1 MKHQRTATVRQTHRA
16 KTTSPRRIQSGR
28 ANGPGR
34 ANGRRFLLIMLAF
47 AAVLIVGWGQ
57 CARTRV
63 SGAGTANLIF
73 ALTTSHQLLR
83 FSGPAPGA
91 LIGSPLTVTGLVAGD
106 TLVGIDFRPATG
118 QLNALGV
125 NGANA
130 RLYVIDPGSGAATQI
145 GETITPPQSAGVFA
159 GADFGSLGVN
169 TSNEVGFDIAADAP
183 GSAYASLTVGG
194 VPGFTR
200 SIWRRE
206 RPRRSG
212 PASPSNWWTSL
223 SRQRAR
229 RLSAPAP
236 ISSQS
241 LAVRRRS
248 R

>member
-16 KTTSPRRIQSGR
+16 KTTSPRRIQ
-28 ANGPGR
+28 PGR

-73 ALTTSHQLLR
+73 ALTTSNQLLR

-118 QLNALGV
+118 HLNALGV

-145 GETITPPQSAGVFA
+145 GATITLPQSAGVA
-159 GADFGSLGVN
+159 ADADFGSLGV
-169 TSNEVGFDIAADAP
+169 TKSNEVGFDIAADAP

-206 RPRRSG
+206 RPRRLG

-229 RLSAPAP
+229 RQSAPAP